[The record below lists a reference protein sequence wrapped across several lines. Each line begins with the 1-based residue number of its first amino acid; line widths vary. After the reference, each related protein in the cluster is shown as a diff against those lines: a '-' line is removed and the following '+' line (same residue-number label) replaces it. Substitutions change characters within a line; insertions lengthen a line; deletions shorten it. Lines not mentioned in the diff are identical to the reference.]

1 MFLPEE
7 WRYTDRVDANQK
19 EAKCMQHKL
28 IMLMYYWNSLQYCHE
43 D

>member
-7 WRYTDRVDANQK
+7 LRYIAQVDDNQK
-19 EAKCMQHKL
+19 EAKHMQHKL
-28 IMLMYYWNSLQYCHE
+28 IMLMYYQSSLQYCHE